1 VKPYKKLLLFVVI
14 ALAAAAIL
22 SPWVFQLWNAYAAS
36 RRHRAEFAQ
45 IFSGLFIFTG
55 VALLLVS
62 PSLLRPRLLR
72 DAGLAGSDRRNFFYG
87 FILAA
92 ASMALLGVV
101 MYFAGALA
109 PGLSDSLYAIVRASV
124 KALITAILVG
134 FLEEIF
140 FRGLLFR
147 GLLEEYG
154 VAAAFIGAN
163 LLYAASH
170 FFKPPEN
177 FVPAGMDPFAGF
189 RFLGLCLAPYLDTAA
204 TIPGLI
210 GLFIIGLV
218 LSYALLRSGS
228 LFLSIGL
235 HAGWVF
241 AIKTMSLY
249 GDFTREGLGWAFGA
263 KPKLVSGVVTWVG
276 ILLVGVVV
284 HWMTR
289 RRSS

>member
-1 VKPYKKLLLFVVI
+1 VKSYKKFLLFVLA
-14 ALAAAAIL
+14 ALAAAAL
-22 SPWVFQLWNAYAAS
+22 FSPWIFQLWNAYAAS
-36 RRHRAEFAQ
+36 HRAEFEQ
-45 IFSGLFIFTG
+45 IFSGVFIFTG
-55 VALLLVS
+55 VALLLAS

-72 DAGLAGSDRRNFFYG
+72 DAGLLGNDRRHFFYG
-87 FILAA
+87 FILAV
-92 ASMALLGVV
+92 ASMALLAVV
-101 MYFAGALA
+101 MCFAGALA
-109 PGLSDSLYAIVRASV
+109 PGLSDPLYAIVRSST
-124 KALITAILVG
+124 KALITALLVG

-147 GLLEEYG
+147 GLLEDCG
-154 VAAAFIGAN
+154 AAAAFIGAN

-170 FFKPPEN
+170 FFKAPEH
-177 FVPAGMDPFAGF
+177 FVPAGMDPLAGF
-189 RFLGLCLAPYLDTAA
+189 RFLVLCLAPYVDVAT

-210 GLFIIGLV
+210 GLFIIGVV

-228 LFLSIGL
+228 LYLSIGL

-241 AIKTMSLY
+241 AIKTLSLY